1 MGGYA
6 NRWIYT
12 EDGQIYYDL
21 LGTYEFSGTPLVQ
34 VSDAS
39 ALFGVRPATWD
50 NEYRC
55 YTVAN
60 GAPYAVARSDGSL
73 LSSFR
78 YKNVCMAGDELIAV
92 EDTDGNWGYCD
103 INGEEV
109 IPCTYQAAMQAEGAS
124 EPIDY
129 PFPDMSGVVVVQD
142 ADGARMALYTDGTV
156 CIEAGRFEDLAPAQ
170 GGCVWARQNGQWGL
184 LEVK

>member
-1 MGGYA
+1 MMKKKVMPLSCLMAAAMLAGC
-6 NRWIYT
+6 
-12 EDGQIYYDL
+12 
-21 LGTYEFSGTPLVQ
+21 GTAAPAVPEETTAPEAAQ
-34 VSDAS
+34 ETAPADAAES
-39 ALFGVRPATWD
+39 EAA
-50 NEYRC
+50 
-55 YTVAN
+55 
-60 GAPYAVARSDGSL
+60 
-73 LSSFR
+73 
-78 YKNVCMAGDELIAV
+78 AV